1 MPAETPQKPLR
12 VVSTCGTQARFVA
25 LFCRYF
31 DGDRMWILTRDA
43 RALGDALSVEMTLSD
58 GSTVLAFAG
67 RVIQSSTTNGTP
79 YGRPGMLVQITS
91 VPPESRG
98 VMHLLHMASA
108 EWGRQTRVAVGDVA
122 LADLPDMDGATATVT
137 MEMDPTE
144 APDPNA
150 PGYLPMPP
158 PLPPVPQAGDPEDA
172 PTQAVTQERDL
183 VTPFPDPLTARG
195 KRFREAVTKE
205 TLVEG
210 RRREARTPE
219 EAAMEAETNEMV
231 RSRPVIHDTTP
242 SPLTDSIAS
251 VLEPGPPAPHGAYW
265 APPPDL
271 LRSTGAMQPLRY
283 PFLQRSVRMP
293 VMLAIA
299 GGVFLLAFLLGLAA
313 R

>member
-1 MPAETPQKPLR
+1 MPDEAPQKPLR

-43 RALGDALSVEMTLSD
+43 KALGEALSVEMTLSD
-58 GSTVLAFAG
+58 GSTVLAFSG
-67 RVIQSSTTNGTP
+67 RVIESSTTNGTP

-91 VPPESRG
+91 VPPASRG

-108 EWGRQTRVAVGDVA
+108 EWGRQTRVAVGD
-122 LADLPDMDGATATVT
+122 LSPTDLPDPDGATATVT
-137 MEMDPTE
+137 MEIDPTE

-158 PLPPVPQAGDPEDA
+158 PLPPVPQAGDPDDA
-172 PTQAVTQERDL
+172 PTQAVTD
-183 VTPFPDPLTARG
+183 VPTPFPEPLTARG

-210 RRREARTPE
+210 RRREARTAE
-219 EAAMEAETNEMV
+219 EAALEAETSEMV
-231 RSRPVIHDTTP
+231 RSRPLIHDTTP

-251 VLEPGPPAPHGAYW
+251 MLEPGPPGPPGYW
-265 APPPDL
+265 ARPPDL
-271 LRSTGAMQPLRY
+271 VRSTGAVPPLRY

-293 VMLAIA
+293 IVLAIA
-299 GGVFLLAFLLGLAA
+299 GGVFVIALLLGLAIG
-313 R
+313 